1 MRRGR
6 AAIRLSPREPLLY
19 VAALP
24 LSFACLMAGQH
35 EEAIVQARKAID
47 GNPRLALAR
56 FVLAAALARIG
67 QAVEAA
73 EAAGRL
79 REVAPRFRAGT
90 LRRGP
95 GRARQARVRGAL
107 PGLRQSSTLGACRR

>member
-1 MRRGR
+1 
-6 AAIRLSPREPLLY
+6 
-19 VAALP
+19 
-24 LSFACLMAGQH
+24 MAGRH

-67 QAVEAA
+67 QAVEAGQA
-73 EAAGRL
+73 VGGL

-90 LRRGP
+90 LRRIRFADSARLQADLELL
-95 GRARQARVRGAL
+95 RAAGL
-107 PGLRQSSTLGACRR
+107 PG